1 MSMPAGGGRSKMD
14 LADLGT
20 VQVLDLLS
28 PMDEIGVFAV
38 DTVAHEIVPL
48 DTVEQNRG
56 YRSKILAIGSEGG
69 GIYIYEALVASAG

>member
-1 MSMPAGGGRSKMD
+1 MD

-38 DTVAHEIVPL
+38 DTTAHEIVPL
-48 DTVEQNRG
+48 DTVENINRLSLKNSG
-56 YRSKILAIGSEGG
+56 H
-69 GIYIYEALVASAG
+69 